1 MHNTT
6 SLFFT
11 ELKHR
16 FEQGERLDRGSV
28 CRESARDSYKD
39 PDSVRV
45 TGWSLGSEKDS
56 DRG

>member
-16 FEQGERLDRGSV
+16 FEQGERLDGGSV

-45 TGWSLGSEKDS
+45 TG
-56 DRG
+56 